1 LWKLACHQSFIKE
14 DMIKKI
20 TQSKSKT
27 FLTFC
32 FCFILG
38 VAITSLLELKFDFIY
53 LYLALFIA
61 ATFLIIYWSDKNK
74 RFIIICFLLAVLG
87 VGRYLLAFPISQN
100 HVNNYTEQ
108 KIELIGYVSAEPD
121 VRMDGV
127 RYIVETQNFASTK
140 QNIQGKIYLKQNLYP
155 RYNYGDK
162 LKLKCELEKPE
173 TIEDFRYDM
182 YLARYKVFAICQGAK
197 IEKIGD
203 GEGNFLFRGIF
214 SLKQVVASRINKLW
228 HEPNASFMAGL
239 LYGYRGGLG
248 ELNELFS
255 RTGVT
260 HIVAISGYNISIIA
274 TVLITICVHLL
285 IPRKKAFWFIT
296 VGIILFVLFAG
307 ASASVVRAGI
317 MGVIVLLAKQMG
329 RTSNVGNVM
338 VLTAVV
344 MTIHNPLI
352 LIWDA
357 GFQLSFIATLGLVYL
372 TPLIRD
378 WFVHVPEVLGIRES
392 IISTLAA
399 IISTLPLI
407 LFQFGRLSIV
417 APIVNVLILWIIPLI
432 MLLGFVSVIF
442 SFILFP
448 LGELVAWIAWVGL
461 QYITVV
467 VKWFAGLKFAA
478 VDLQIGVVVMVLLYL
493 TMFYWIYKK
502 NNTVI
507 ARNENT

>member
-1 LWKLACHQSFIKE
+1 ML
-14 DMIKKI
+14 DKI
-20 TQSKSKT
+20 IQSKSKT

-32 FCFILG
+32 FCFVLG
-38 VAITSLLELKFDFIY
+38 VAVTSLLELKLDFVY

-61 ATFLIIYWSDKNK
+61 ATFLIIYWNQKDK
-74 RFIIICFLLAVLG
+74 RFIIICLLLAVLG
-87 VGRYLLAFPISQN
+87 VGRYLLAFPITSN
-100 HVNNYTEQ
+100 HISNYNGQ
-108 KIELIGYVSAEPD
+108 KIELIGYIATEPD

-127 RYIVETQNFASTK
+127 RYVVETQNFASK
-140 QNIQGKIYLKQNLYP
+140 EQDIQGKIYLKQNLYP

-162 LKLKCELEKPE
+162 LKLKCSLEKPE
-173 TIEDFRYDM
+173 TIEAIKGTSQRDFRYDM
-182 YLARYKVFAICQGAK
+182 YLARYKVFAICQNAK
-197 IEKIGD
+197 VEKVGD

-255 RTGVT
+255 RTGIT
-260 HIVAISGYNISIIA
+260 HIVAISGYNIS
-274 TVLITICVHLL
+274 
-285 IPRKKAFWFIT
+285 
-296 VGIILFVLFAG
+296 IILFVLFAG

-338 VLTAVV
+338 VLTAIV
-344 MTIHNPLI
+344 MTLQNPLI

-357 GFQLSFIATLGLVYL
+357 GFQLSFIATLGLVYI

-378 WFVHVPEVLGIRES
+378 WFGHVPEVFGIRES

-442 SFILFP
+442 SFVLFP
-448 LGELVAWIAWVGL
+448 IGELVAWIAWVGL

-478 VDLQIGVVVMVLLYL
+478 VDLRISAVVMILLYL
-493 TMFYWIYKK
+493 AMFYWIYKK

-507 ARNENT
+507 ARNVKQ